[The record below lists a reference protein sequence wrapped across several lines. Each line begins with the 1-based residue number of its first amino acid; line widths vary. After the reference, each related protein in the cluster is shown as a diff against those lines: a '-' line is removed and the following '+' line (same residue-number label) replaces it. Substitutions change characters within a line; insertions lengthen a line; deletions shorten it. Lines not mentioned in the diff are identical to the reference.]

1 MVSILVKCSMISEYQ
16 LYRRCRDD
24 DVPGSIAARNRLAEI
39 TNAPY
44 VTGVISLKDL
54 DSRGPLVG
62 SLEGFV
68 DTFDGRSSVST
79 SIYYFEHSVSLSS
92 VQLHE
97 YGPMTL
103 LVFTSTFTRSES
115 Q

>member
-1 MVSILVKCSMISEYQ
+1 MIQHYHNSKYQ

-24 DVPGSIAARNRLAEI
+24 DVPGSIAAKNRLAKI

-54 DSRGPLVG
+54 DFRGSLVG

-79 SIYYFEHSVSLSS
+79 SIYYVEDSVSLCS
-92 VQLHE
+92 VQLHDN
-97 YGPMTL
+97 G
-103 LVFTSTFTRSES
+103 LVTFTFL
-115 Q
+115 